1 MDKLPKKEKF
11 LLNVTLT
18 ELTFIIFLIFILLFS
33 RKVFSLTKNVAT
45 VNKTNEELSKKLAEA
60 NKNYKKSL
68 TQTEAQK
75 KTINELSKNND
86 DLFKKLTLQE
96 SSVKKCE
103 EFMNQFHEGDMSFT
117 RLFDNEELLSEIKE
131 LKDDKSQLESK
142 LKEFEKFE
150 KNLVDFDHEKSIA
163 ENLASLNDVFK
174 NLGDCELAVNEAK
187 SREKNLRRRCGN
199 DWPACWSDS
208 EGRQEFIYAITLN
221 ENDLTV
227 KGIWPSHRNDDIEFI
242 PNAKALPSKS
252 MSLSDFEIN
261 AEPILNW
268 SKEKECRHYVKIIDN
283 TAPTS
288 KVKYKRMIKIVEGYF
303 YKFDVR

>member
-1 MDKLPKKEKF
+1 MDKLPQKDKF

-33 RKVFSLTKNVAT
+33 RKVFSLTRNVDT
-45 VNKTNEELSKKLAEA
+45 VNKTNEELSQRLEEA
-60 NKNYKKSL
+60 NKNYINSL
-68 TQTEAQK
+68 TQTELQR
-75 KTINELSKNND
+75 KTIDELSKNND

-131 LKDDKSQLESK
+131 LKQNKSQLESK
-142 LKEFEKFE
+142 LKEFEK
-150 KNLVDFDHEKSIA
+150 
-163 ENLASLNDVFK
+163 
-174 NLGDCELAVNEAK
+174 LGDCELAVNEAE

-208 EGRQEFIYAITLN
+208 EGRQEFIYAVTLN

-227 KGIWPSHRNDDIEFI
+227 EGIWPSHRNDDIEFI
-242 PNAKALPSKS
+242 PNAKALPSNS
-252 MSLSDFEIN
+252 MSLSDFGKN

-288 KVKYKRMIKIVEGYF
+288 KVKYKRMKKIVEDYF

>member
-1 MDKLPKKEKF
+1 
-11 LLNVTLT
+11 
-18 ELTFIIFLIFILLFS
+18 LIFILLFS
-33 RKVFSLTKNVAT
+33 RKVFSLTKNVDT
-45 VNKTNEELSKKLAEA
+45 VNKTNEELSQRLEEA
-60 NKNYKKSL
+60 NKNYINSL
-68 TQTEAQK
+68 TQTELQR
-75 KTINELSKNND
+75 KTIDELSKNND

-131 LKDDKSQLESK
+131 LKQNKSQLESK
-142 LKEFEKFE
+142 LKEYEK
-150 KNLVDFDHEKSIA
+150 
-163 ENLASLNDVFK
+163 
-174 NLGDCELAVNEAK
+174 LGDCELAVNEAK

-208 EGRQEFIYAITLN
+208 EGRQEFIYAVTLN

-227 KGIWPSHRNDDIEFI
+227 EGIWPSHRNDDIEFI
-242 PNAKALPSKS
+242 PNAKALPSNS
-252 MSLSDFEIN
+252 MSLSDFGKN

-288 KVKYKRMIKIVEGYF
+288 KVKYKRMKKIVEDYF

>member
-1 MDKLPKKEKF
+1 MDKLPQKDKF

-33 RKVFSLTKNVAT
+33 RKVFSLTKNVDT
-45 VNKTNEELSKKLAEA
+45 VNKTNEELSKRLEEA
-60 NKNYKKSL
+60 NKNYINSL
-68 TQTEAQK
+68 TQTELQR
-75 KTINELSKNND
+75 KTIDELSKNND

-131 LKDDKSQLESK
+131 LKEDKSQLESK
-142 LKEFEKFE
+142 LKEFEK
-150 KNLVDFDHEKSIA
+150 
-163 ENLASLNDVFK
+163 
-174 NLGDCELAVNEAK
+174 LGDCELAVNEAK

-208 EGRQEFIYAITLN
+208 EGRQEFIYAVTLN

-227 KGIWPSHRNDDIEFI
+227 EGIWPSHRNDDIEFI
-242 PNAKALPSKS
+242 PNAKALPSNS
-252 MSLSDFEIN
+252 MSLSDFGKN

-288 KVKYKRMIKIVEGYF
+288 KVKYKRMKKIVEDYF

>member
-1 MDKLPKKEKF
+1 MDKLPQKDKF

-33 RKVFSLTKNVAT
+33 RKVFSLTKNVDT
-45 VNKTNEELSKKLAEA
+45 VNKTNEELSQRLEEA
-60 NKNYKKSL
+60 NKNYINSL
-68 TQTEAQK
+68 TQTELQR
-75 KTINELSKNND
+75 KTIDELSKNND

-131 LKDDKSQLESK
+131 LKQNKSQLESK
-142 LKEFEKFE
+142 LKEYEK
-150 KNLVDFDHEKSIA
+150 
-163 ENLASLNDVFK
+163 
-174 NLGDCELAVNEAK
+174 LGDCELAVNEAK

-208 EGRQEFIYAITLN
+208 EGRQEFIYAVTLN

-227 KGIWPSHRNDDIEFI
+227 EGIWPSHRNDDIEFI
-242 PNAKALPSKS
+242 PNAIALPSNS
-252 MSLSDFEIN
+252 MSLSDFGKN

-288 KVKYKRMIKIVEGYF
+288 KVKYKRMKKIVEDYF

>member
-1 MDKLPKKEKF
+1 MDKLPQKDKF

-33 RKVFSLTKNVAT
+33 RKVFSLTKNVDT
-45 VNKTNEELSKKLAEA
+45 VNKTNEELSQRLEEA
-60 NKNYKKSL
+60 NKNYINSL
-68 TQTEAQK
+68 NQTELQR
-75 KTINELSKNND
+75 KTIDELSKNND

-131 LKDDKSQLESK
+131 LKEDKSQLESK
-142 LKEFEKFE
+142 LKEFEK
-150 KNLVDFDHEKSIA
+150 
-163 ENLASLNDVFK
+163 
-174 NLGDCELAVNEAK
+174 LGDCELAVNEAK

-208 EGRQEFIYAITLN
+208 EGRQEFIYAVTLN

-227 KGIWPSHRNDDIEFI
+227 EGIWPSHRNDDIEFI
-242 PNAKALPSKS
+242 PNAKALPSNS
-252 MSLSDFEIN
+252 MSLSDFGKN

-288 KVKYKRMIKIVEGYF
+288 KVKYKRMKKIVEDYF

>member
-1 MDKLPKKEKF
+1 MDKLPQKDKF

-33 RKVFSLTKNVAT
+33 RKVFSLTKNVDT
-45 VNKTNEELSKKLAEA
+45 VNKTNEELSQRLEEA
-60 NKNYKKSL
+60 NKNYINSL
-68 TQTEAQK
+68 NQTELQR
-75 KTINELSKNND
+75 KTIDELSKNND

-103 EFMNQFHEGDMSFT
+103 EFMNQFNEGDMSFT

-131 LKDDKSQLESK
+131 LKQDKSQLESK
-142 LKEFEKFE
+142 LKEFEK
-150 KNLVDFDHEKSIA
+150 
-163 ENLASLNDVFK
+163 
-174 NLGDCELAVNEAK
+174 LGDCELAVNEAK

-208 EGRQEFIYAITLN
+208 EGRQEFIYAVTLN

-227 KGIWPSHRNDDIEFI
+227 EGIWPSHRNDDIEFI
-242 PNAKALPSKS
+242 PNAKALPSNS
-252 MSLSDFEIN
+252 MSLSDFEKN

-288 KVKYKRMIKIVEGYF
+288 KVKYKRMKKIVEDYF

>member
-1 MDKLPKKEKF
+1 MHKLPQKEKF
-11 LLNVTLT
+11 LFNVTLT

-33 RKVFSLTKNVAT
+33 RKVLSLTKNVDT
-45 VNKTNEELSKKLAEA
+45 VKKTNEELLQKLEDA
-60 NKNYKKSL
+60 NKNYINSL
-68 TQTEAQK
+68 TQIEAQK
-75 KTINELSKNND
+75 KTIDESGKNND
-86 DLFKKLTLQE
+86 DLLKKLTLQE

-103 EFMNQFHEGDMSFT
+103 EFMNQFYEEDMSFT

-131 LKDDKSQLESK
+131 LKEDKSQLESK
-142 LKEFEKFE
+142 LKEFEK
-150 KNLVDFDHEKSIA
+150 
-163 ENLASLNDVFK
+163 
-174 NLGDCELAVNEAK
+174 EAK

-208 EGRQEFIYAITLN
+208 EGRQEFIYAVTLN

-227 KGIWPSHRNDDIEFI
+227 EGIWPSHRNDDIEFI
-242 PNAKALPSKS
+242 PNAKALPSNS
-252 MSLSDFEIN
+252 MSLSDFEKN

-288 KVKYKRMIKIVEGYF
+288 KVKYKRMKKIVEGYF

>member
-1 MDKLPKKEKF
+1 MDKLPQKDKF

-18 ELTFIIFLIFILLFS
+18 ELTFLIFLIFILLFS
-33 RKVFSLTKNVAT
+33 RKVFSLTKNVDT
-45 VNKTNEELSKKLAEA
+45 VNKTNEELSQRLEEA
-60 NKNYKKSL
+60 NKNYINSL
-68 TQTEAQK
+68 NQTELQR
-75 KTINELSKNND
+75 KTIDELSKNND

-131 LKDDKSQLESK
+131 LKQDKSQLESK
-142 LKEFEKFE
+142 LKEFEK
-150 KNLVDFDHEKSIA
+150 
-163 ENLASLNDVFK
+163 
-174 NLGDCELAVNEAK
+174 LGDCELAVNEAK

-208 EGRQEFIYAITLN
+208 EGRQEFIFAVTLN

-227 KGIWPSHRNDDIEFI
+227 EGIWPSHRNDDIEFI
-242 PNAKALPSKS
+242 PNAKALPSNS
-252 MSLSDFEIN
+252 TSLSDFEKN

-288 KVKYKRMIKIVEGYF
+288 KVKYKRMKKIVEDYF

>member
-1 MDKLPKKEKF
+1 MDKLPQKEKF

-33 RKVFSLTKNVAT
+33 RKVFSLTKNVDT
-45 VNKTNEELSKKLAEA
+45 VNKTNEELSQRLEEA
-60 NKNYKKSL
+60 NKNYINSL
-68 TQTEAQK
+68 TQTELQR
-75 KTINELSKNND
+75 KTIDELSKNND

-131 LKDDKSQLESK
+131 LKQNKSQLESK
-142 LKEFEKFE
+142 LKEYEK
-150 KNLVDFDHEKSIA
+150 
-163 ENLASLNDVFK
+163 
-174 NLGDCELAVNEAK
+174 LGDCELAVNEAK

-208 EGRQEFIYAITLN
+208 EGRQEFIYAVTLN

-227 KGIWPSHRNDDIEFI
+227 EGIWPSHRNDDIEFI
-242 PNAKALPSKS
+242 PNAKALPSNS
-252 MSLSDFEIN
+252 MSLSDFGKN

-288 KVKYKRMIKIVEGYF
+288 KVKYKRMKKIVEDYF

>member
-1 MDKLPKKEKF
+1 MDKLPQKDKF

-33 RKVFSLTKNVAT
+33 RKVFSLTKNVDT
-45 VNKTNEELSKKLAEA
+45 VNKTNEELSQRLEEA
-60 NKNYKKSL
+60 NKNYINSL
-68 TQTEAQK
+68 TQTELQR
-75 KTINELSKNND
+75 KTIDELSKNND

-131 LKDDKSQLESK
+131 LKQNKSQLESK
-142 LKEFEKFE
+142 LKEFEK
-150 KNLVDFDHEKSIA
+150 
-163 ENLASLNDVFK
+163 
-174 NLGDCELAVNEAK
+174 LGDCELAVNEAK

-208 EGRQEFIYAITLN
+208 EGRQEFIYAVTLN

-227 KGIWPSHRNDDIEFI
+227 EGIWPSHRNDDIEFI
-242 PNAKALPSKS
+242 PNAKALPSNS
-252 MSLSDFEIN
+252 MSLSDFGKN

-288 KVKYKRMIKIVEGYF
+288 KVKYKRMKKIVEDYF

>member
-1 MDKLPKKEKF
+1 MDKLPQKDKF

-33 RKVFSLTKNVAT
+33 RKVFSLTKNVDT
-45 VNKTNEELSKKLAEA
+45 VNKTNEELSQRLEEA
-60 NKNYKKSL
+60 NKNYTNSL
-68 TQTEAQK
+68 TQTELQRK
-75 KTINELSKNND
+75 KIDELSKNND

-131 LKDDKSQLESK
+131 LKEDKSQLESK
-142 LKEFEKFE
+142 LKEFEK
-150 KNLVDFDHEKSIA
+150 
-163 ENLASLNDVFK
+163 
-174 NLGDCELAVNEAK
+174 LGDCELAVNEAK

-208 EGRQEFIYAITLN
+208 EGRQEFIYAVTLN

-227 KGIWPSHRNDDIEFI
+227 EGIWPSHRNDDIEFI
-242 PNAKALPSKS
+242 PNAKALPSSS
-252 MSLSDFEIN
+252 MSLSDFGKN

-268 SKEKECRHYVKIIDN
+268 SKEKECRHYVTIIDN

-288 KVKYKRMIKIVEGYF
+288 KVKYKRMKKIVEDYF
-303 YKFDVR
+303 YKLDVR

>member
-1 MDKLPKKEKF
+1 MDKLPQKDKF

-33 RKVFSLTKNVAT
+33 RKVFSLTKNVDT
-45 VNKTNEELSKKLAEA
+45 VNKTNEELSQRLEEA
-60 NKNYKKSL
+60 NKNYINSL
-68 TQTEAQK
+68 TQTELHR
-75 KTINELSKNND
+75 KTIDELSKNND

-131 LKDDKSQLESK
+131 LKQNKSQLESK
-142 LKEFEKFE
+142 LKEFEK
-150 KNLVDFDHEKSIA
+150 
-163 ENLASLNDVFK
+163 
-174 NLGDCELAVNEAK
+174 LGDCELAVNEAK

-208 EGRQEFIYAITLN
+208 EGRQEFIYAVTLN

-227 KGIWPSHRNDDIEFI
+227 EGIWPSHRNDDIEFI
-242 PNAKALPSKS
+242 PNAKALPSNS
-252 MSLSDFEIN
+252 MSLSDFGKN

-288 KVKYKRMIKIVEGYF
+288 KVKYKRMKKIVEDYF

>member
-1 MDKLPKKEKF
+1 MDKLPQKDKF

-33 RKVFSLTKNVAT
+33 RKVFSLTKNVDT
-45 VNKTNEELSKKLAEA
+45 VNKTNEELSQRLEEA
-60 NKNYKKSL
+60 NKNYINSL
-68 TQTEAQK
+68 TQTELQR
-75 KTINELSKNND
+75 KTIDELSKNND
-86 DLFKKLTLQE
+86 DLFKKLTLQD

-131 LKDDKSQLESK
+131 LKQNKSQLESK
-142 LKEFEKFE
+142 LKEFEK
-150 KNLVDFDHEKSIA
+150 
-163 ENLASLNDVFK
+163 
-174 NLGDCELAVNEAK
+174 LGDCELAVNEAK

-208 EGRQEFIYAITLN
+208 EGRQEFIYAVTLN

-227 KGIWPSHRNDDIEFI
+227 EGIWPSHRNDDIEFI
-242 PNAKALPSKS
+242 PNAKALPSNS
-252 MSLSDFEIN
+252 MSLSDFGKN

-288 KVKYKRMIKIVEGYF
+288 KVKYKRMKKIVEDYF

>member
-1 MDKLPKKEKF
+1 MDKLPQKDKF

-33 RKVFSLTKNVAT
+33 RKVFSLTKNVDT
-45 VNKTNEELSKKLAEA
+45 VNKTNEELSQRLEKA
-60 NKNYKKSL
+60 NKNYINSL
-68 TQTEAQK
+68 NQTELQR
-75 KTINELSKNND
+75 KTIDELSKNND

-131 LKDDKSQLESK
+131 LKQDKSQLESK
-142 LKEFEKFE
+142 LKEFEK
-150 KNLVDFDHEKSIA
+150 
-163 ENLASLNDVFK
+163 
-174 NLGDCELAVNEAK
+174 LGDCELAVNEAK

-208 EGRQEFIYAITLN
+208 EGRQEFIFAVTLN

-227 KGIWPSHRNDDIEFI
+227 EGIWPSHRNDDIEFI
-242 PNAKALPSKS
+242 PNAKALPSNS
-252 MSLSDFEIN
+252 MSLSDFEKN

-288 KVKYKRMIKIVEGYF
+288 KVKYKRMKKIVEDYF

>member
-1 MDKLPKKEKF
+1 MDKLPQKDKF

-33 RKVFSLTKNVAT
+33 RKVLSLTKDVDT
-45 VNKTNEELSKKLAEA
+45 VNKTNEELSQRLEEA
-60 NKNYKKSL
+60 NKNYINSL
-68 TQTEAQK
+68 TQTELQR
-75 KTINELSKNND
+75 KTIDELSKNND

-131 LKDDKSQLESK
+131 LKQNKSQLESK
-142 LKEFEKFE
+142 LKEFEK
-150 KNLVDFDHEKSIA
+150 
-163 ENLASLNDVFK
+163 
-174 NLGDCELAVNEAK
+174 LGDCELAVNEAK

-208 EGRQEFIYAITLN
+208 EGRQEFIYAVTLN

-227 KGIWPSHRNDDIEFI
+227 EGIWPSHRNDDIEFI
-242 PNAKALPSKS
+242 PNAKALPSNS
-252 MSLSDFEIN
+252 MSLSDFEKN

-288 KVKYKRMIKIVEGYF
+288 KVKYKRMKKIVEDYF

>member
-1 MDKLPKKEKF
+1 MDKLPQKDKF

-33 RKVFSLTKNVAT
+33 RKVFSLTKNVDT
-45 VNKTNEELSKKLAEA
+45 VNKTNEELSQRLEEA
-60 NKNYKKSL
+60 NKNYINSL
-68 TQTEAQK
+68 TQTELQR
-75 KTINELSKNND
+75 KTIDELSKNND

-131 LKDDKSQLESK
+131 LKQNKSQLESK
-142 LKEFEKFE
+142 LKEFEK
-150 KNLVDFDHEKSIA
+150 
-163 ENLASLNDVFK
+163 
-174 NLGDCELAVNEAK
+174 LGDCELAVNEAK

-208 EGRQEFIYAITLN
+208 EGRQEFIYAVTLN

-227 KGIWPSHRNDDIEFI
+227 EGIWPSHRNDDIEFI
-242 PNAKALPSKS
+242 PNAKALPQCHCQILEK
-252 MSLSDFEIN
+252 MLSQF
-261 AEPILNW
+261 
-268 SKEKECRHYVKIIDN
+268 
-283 TAPTS
+283 
-288 KVKYKRMIKIVEGYF
+288 
-303 YKFDVR
+303 

>member
-1 MDKLPKKEKF
+1 MDKLPQKDKF

-33 RKVFSLTKNVAT
+33 RKVFSLTKNVDT
-45 VNKTNEELSKKLAEA
+45 VNKTNEELSQRLEEA
-60 NKNYKKSL
+60 NKNYTNSL
-68 TQTEAQK
+68 TQTELQR

-131 LKDDKSQLESK
+131 LKEDKSQLESK
-142 LKEFEKFE
+142 LKEFEK
-150 KNLVDFDHEKSIA
+150 
-163 ENLASLNDVFK
+163 
-174 NLGDCELAVNEAK
+174 LGDCELAVNEAK

-208 EGRQEFIYAITLN
+208 EGRQEFIYAVTLN

-227 KGIWPSHRNDDIEFI
+227 EGIWPSHRNDDIEFI
-242 PNAKALPSKS
+242 PNAKALPSNS
-252 MSLSDFEIN
+252 MSLSDFEKN

-288 KVKYKRMIKIVEGYF
+288 KVKYKRMKKIVEDYF

>member
-1 MDKLPKKEKF
+1 MEKLPKKEKF

-33 RKVFSLTKNVAT
+33 RKVFSLTKNVDT
-45 VNKTNEELSKKLAEA
+45 VNKTNEELSQRLEEA
-60 NKNYKKSL
+60 NKNYINSL
-68 TQTEAQK
+68 TQTELQR
-75 KTINELSKNND
+75 KTIDELSKNND
-86 DLFKKLTLQE
+86 DLVKKLTLQE

-131 LKDDKSQLESK
+131 LKQNKSQLESK
-142 LKEFEKFE
+142 LKEYEK
-150 KNLVDFDHEKSIA
+150 
-163 ENLASLNDVFK
+163 
-174 NLGDCELAVNEAK
+174 LGDCELAVNEAK

-208 EGRQEFIYAITLN
+208 EGRQEFIYAVTLN

-227 KGIWPSHRNDDIEFI
+227 EGIWPSHRNDDIEFI
-242 PNAKALPSKS
+242 PNAKALPSNS
-252 MSLSDFEIN
+252 MSLSDFGKN

-288 KVKYKRMIKIVEGYF
+288 KVKYKRMKKIVEDYF

>member
-1 MDKLPKKEKF
+1 MDKLPQKEKF
-11 LLNVTLT
+11 ILNVTLT

-33 RKVFSLTKNVAT
+33 RKVFSLTKNVDT
-45 VNKTNEELSKKLAEA
+45 INKTNEELSQRLEEA
-60 NKNYKKSL
+60 NKNYKNSL
-68 TQTEAQK
+68 TQTELQR
-75 KTINELSKNND
+75 KTIDELSKNND

-131 LKDDKSQLESK
+131 LKEEKSQLESK
-142 LKEFEKFE
+142 LKEFEK
-150 KNLVDFDHEKSIA
+150 
-163 ENLASLNDVFK
+163 
-174 NLGDCELAVNEAK
+174 LGDCELAVNEAK

-208 EGRQEFIYAITLN
+208 EGRQEFIYAVTLN

-227 KGIWPSHRNDDIEFI
+227 EGIWPVHRNDDIELI
-242 PNAKALPSKS
+242 PNAKALPSDS
-252 MSLSDFEIN
+252 MSLSDFEKN

-288 KVKYKRMIKIVEGYF
+288 KVKYKRMKKIVEDYF

>member
-1 MDKLPKKEKF
+1 MDKLPQKDKF

-33 RKVFSLTKNVAT
+33 RKVFSLTKNVDT
-45 VNKTNEELSKKLAEA
+45 VNKTNEELSQRLEEA
-60 NKNYKKSL
+60 NKNYINSL
-68 TQTEAQK
+68 NQTELQR
-75 KTINELSKNND
+75 KTIDELSKNND

-131 LKDDKSQLESK
+131 LKQNKSQLESK
-142 LKEFEKFE
+142 LKEFEK
-150 KNLVDFDHEKSIA
+150 
-163 ENLASLNDVFK
+163 
-174 NLGDCELAVNEAK
+174 LGDCELAVNEAK

-208 EGRQEFIYAITLN
+208 EGRQEFIYAVTLN

-227 KGIWPSHRNDDIEFI
+227 EGIWPSHRNDDIEFI
-242 PNAKALPSKS
+242 PNAKALPSNS
-252 MSLSDFEIN
+252 MSLSDFGKN

-288 KVKYKRMIKIVEGYF
+288 KVKYKRMKKIVEDYF

>member
-1 MDKLPKKEKF
+1 MDKLPQKDKF

-33 RKVFSLTKNVAT
+33 RKVFSLTKNVDT
-45 VNKTNEELSKKLAEA
+45 VNKTNEELSQRLEEA
-60 NKNYKKSL
+60 NKNYINSL
-68 TQTEAQK
+68 NQTELQR
-75 KTINELSKNND
+75 KTIDELSKNND

-103 EFMNQFHEGDMSFT
+103 EFMIQFHEGDMSFT

-131 LKDDKSQLESK
+131 LKQDKSQLESK
-142 LKEFEKFE
+142 LKEFEK
-150 KNLVDFDHEKSIA
+150 
-163 ENLASLNDVFK
+163 
-174 NLGDCELAVNEAK
+174 LGDCELAVNEAK

-208 EGRQEFIYAITLN
+208 EGRQEFIYAVTLN

-227 KGIWPSHRNDDIEFI
+227 EGIWPSHRNDDIEFI
-242 PNAKALPSKS
+242 PNAKALPSNS
-252 MSLSDFEIN
+252 MSLSDFEKN

-288 KVKYKRMIKIVEGYF
+288 KVKYKRMKKIVEDYF

>member
-1 MDKLPKKEKF
+1 MDKLPQKDKF

-33 RKVFSLTKNVAT
+33 RKVFSLTKNVDT
-45 VNKTNEELSKKLAEA
+45 VNKTNEELSQKLEEA
-60 NKNYKKSL
+60 NKKYTNSL
-68 TQTEAQK
+68 TQAETQK
-75 KTINELSKNND
+75 KTIDELSKKND
-86 DLFKKLTLQE
+86 DLFKKLTLQD

-131 LKDDKSQLESK
+131 LKQDKSQLESK
-142 LKEFEKFE
+142 LKEFEK
-150 KNLVDFDHEKSIA
+150 
-163 ENLASLNDVFK
+163 
-174 NLGDCELAVNEAK
+174 LGDCELAVNEAK

-208 EGRQEFIYAITLN
+208 EGRQEFIYAVTLN

-227 KGIWPSHRNDDIEFI
+227 EGIWPSHRNDDIEFI
-242 PNAKALPSKS
+242 PNAKALPSNS
-252 MSLSDFEIN
+252 MSLSDFEKN

-288 KVKYKRMIKIVEGYF
+288 KVKYKRMKKIVEDYF

>member
-1 MDKLPKKEKF
+1 MDKLPQKEKF

-33 RKVFSLTKNVAT
+33 RKVFSLTKNVDT
-45 VNKTNEELSKKLAEA
+45 VNKTNEELSQKLEEA
-60 NKNYKKSL
+60 NKKYKNSL
-68 TQTEAQK
+68 TQAETQK
-75 KTINELSKNND
+75 KTIDELSKNND

-131 LKDDKSQLESK
+131 LKQNKSQLESK
-142 LKEFEKFE
+142 LKEFEK
-150 KNLVDFDHEKSIA
+150 
-163 ENLASLNDVFK
+163 
-174 NLGDCELAVNEAK
+174 LGDCELAVNEAK

-208 EGRQEFIYAITLN
+208 EGRQEFIYAVTLN

-227 KGIWPSHRNDDIEFI
+227 EGIWPSHRNDDIEFI
-242 PNAKALPSKS
+242 PNAKALPSNS
-252 MSLSDFEIN
+252 MSLSDFEKN

-288 KVKYKRMIKIVEGYF
+288 KVKYKRMKKIVEDYF

>member
-1 MDKLPKKEKF
+1 MDKLPQKDKF

-33 RKVFSLTKNVAT
+33 RKVFSLTKNVDT
-45 VNKTNEELSKKLAEA
+45 VNKTNEELSQRLEEA
-60 NKNYKKSL
+60 NKNYINSL
-68 TQTEAQK
+68 TQTELQR
-75 KTINELSKNND
+75 KTIDELSRNND

-131 LKDDKSQLESK
+131 LKQNKSQLESK
-142 LKEFEKFE
+142 LKEFEK
-150 KNLVDFDHEKSIA
+150 
-163 ENLASLNDVFK
+163 
-174 NLGDCELAVNEAK
+174 LGDCELAVNEAK

-208 EGRQEFIYAITLN
+208 EGRQEFIYAVTLN

-227 KGIWPSHRNDDIEFI
+227 EGIWPSHRNDDIEFI
-242 PNAKALPSKS
+242 PNAKALPSNS
-252 MSLSDFEIN
+252 MSLSDFGKN

-288 KVKYKRMIKIVEGYF
+288 KVKYKRMKKIVEDYF

>member
-1 MDKLPKKEKF
+1 MDKLPQKDKF

-33 RKVFSLTKNVAT
+33 RKVFSLTKNVDT
-45 VNKTNEELSKKLAEA
+45 VNKTNEELSQRLEEA
-60 NKNYKKSL
+60 NKNYINSL
-68 TQTEAQK
+68 NQTELQR
-75 KTINELSKNND
+75 KTIDELSKNND

-131 LKDDKSQLESK
+131 LKQNKSQLESK
-142 LKEFEKFE
+142 LKEYEK
-150 KNLVDFDHEKSIA
+150 
-163 ENLASLNDVFK
+163 
-174 NLGDCELAVNEAK
+174 LGDCELAVNEAK

-208 EGRQEFIYAITLN
+208 EGRQEFIYAVTLN

-227 KGIWPSHRNDDIEFI
+227 EGIWPSHRNDDIEFI
-242 PNAKALPSKS
+242 PNAKALPSNS
-252 MSLSDFEIN
+252 MSLSDFGKN

-288 KVKYKRMIKIVEGYF
+288 KVKYKRMKKIVEDYF

>member
-1 MDKLPKKEKF
+1 MDKLPQKEKF
-11 LLNVTLT
+11 LFNVTLT

-33 RKVFSLTKNVAT
+33 RKVFSLTKNVDT
-45 VNKTNEELSKKLAEA
+45 VNKTNEELSQRLEEA
-60 NKNYKKSL
+60 NKNYTNSL
-68 TQTEAQK
+68 TQTELQR

-131 LKDDKSQLESK
+131 LKEDKSQLESK
-142 LKEFEKFE
+142 LKEFEK
-150 KNLVDFDHEKSIA
+150 
-163 ENLASLNDVFK
+163 
-174 NLGDCELAVNEAK
+174 LGDCELAVNEAK

-208 EGRQEFIYAITLN
+208 EGRQEFIYAVTLN

-227 KGIWPSHRNDDIEFI
+227 EGVWPSHRNDDIEFI
-242 PNAKALPSKS
+242 PNAKALPSNS
-252 MSLSDFEIN
+252 MSLSDFEKN

-288 KVKYKRMIKIVEGYF
+288 KVKYKRMKKIVEDYF

>member
-1 MDKLPKKEKF
+1 MDKLPQKDKF

-33 RKVFSLTKNVAT
+33 RKVFSLTKNVDTA
-45 VNKTNEELSKKLAEA
+45 NKTNEELLQRLEET
-60 NKNYKKSL
+60 NKNYMNSQ
-68 TQTEAQK
+68 TQLEIQK
-75 KTINELSKNND
+75 RTIYELSKNND
-86 DLFKKLTLQE
+86 DMFNKLTLQE

-103 EFMNQFHEGDMSFT
+103 EFMNQFHEEDISFT

-131 LKDDKSQLESK
+131 LKENKSQLESK
-142 LKEFEKFE
+142 LKDFER
-150 KNLVDFDHEKSIA
+150 
-163 ENLASLNDVFK
+163 
-174 NLGDCELAVNEAK
+174 EAK
-187 SREKNLRRRCGN
+187 NRERNLRRRCGN

-227 KGIWPSHRNDDIEFI
+227 EGIWPSHRNDDIDFI
-242 PNAKALPSKS
+242 PNAKALPSNS
-252 MSLSDFEIN
+252 LSLSDFEKN

-268 SKEKECRHYVKIIDN
+268 STEKECRHYVKIIDN

-288 KVKYKRMIKIVEGYF
+288 KVKYKRMKKIVESYF

>member
-1 MDKLPKKEKF
+1 MDKLPQKDKF

-33 RKVFSLTKNVAT
+33 RKVLSLTKNVDT
-45 VNKTNEELSKKLAEA
+45 VNKTNEELSQRLEEA
-60 NKNYKKSL
+60 NKNYINSL
-68 TQTEAQK
+68 TQTELQR
-75 KTINELSKNND
+75 KTIDELSKNND

-131 LKDDKSQLESK
+131 LKQNKSQLESK
-142 LKEFEKFE
+142 LKEYEK
-150 KNLVDFDHEKSIA
+150 
-163 ENLASLNDVFK
+163 
-174 NLGDCELAVNEAK
+174 LGDCELAVNEAK

-208 EGRQEFIYAITLN
+208 EGRQEFIYAVTLN

-227 KGIWPSHRNDDIEFI
+227 EGIWPSHRNDDIEFI
-242 PNAKALPSKS
+242 PNAKALPSNS
-252 MSLSDFEIN
+252 MSLSDFEKN

-288 KVKYKRMIKIVEGYF
+288 KVKYKRMKKIVEDYF

>member
-1 MDKLPKKEKF
+1 MDKLPQKDKF

-33 RKVFSLTKNVAT
+33 RKVFSLTKNVDT
-45 VNKTNEELSKKLAEA
+45 VNKTNEELSQRLEEA
-60 NKNYKKSL
+60 NKNYINSQ
-68 TQTEAQK
+68 TQTELQR
-75 KTINELSKNND
+75 KTIDELSKNND

-131 LKDDKSQLESK
+131 LKQNKSQLESK
-142 LKEFEKFE
+142 LKEYEK
-150 KNLVDFDHEKSIA
+150 
-163 ENLASLNDVFK
+163 
-174 NLGDCELAVNEAK
+174 LGDCELAVNEAK

-208 EGRQEFIYAITLN
+208 EGRQEFIYAVTLN

-227 KGIWPSHRNDDIEFI
+227 EGIWPSHRNDDIEFI
-242 PNAKALPSKS
+242 PNAKALPSNS
-252 MSLSDFEIN
+252 MSLSDFGKN

-288 KVKYKRMIKIVEGYF
+288 KVKYKRMKKIVEDYF

>member
-1 MDKLPKKEKF
+1 MDKLPQKDKF

-33 RKVFSLTKNVAT
+33 RKVFSLTKNVDT
-45 VNKTNEELSKKLAEA
+45 VNKTNEELSQRLEEA
-60 NKNYKKSL
+60 NKNYINSL
-68 TQTEAQK
+68 TQTELQR
-75 KTINELSKNND
+75 KTIDELSKNND

-131 LKDDKSQLESK
+131 LKQNKSQLESK
-142 LKEFEKFE
+142 LKEYEK
-150 KNLVDFDHEKSIA
+150 
-163 ENLASLNDVFK
+163 
-174 NLGDCELAVNEAK
+174 LGDCELAVNEAK

-208 EGRQEFIYAITLN
+208 EGRQEFIYAVTLN

-227 KGIWPSHRNDDIEFI
+227 EGIWPSHRNDDIEFI
-242 PNAKALPSKS
+242 PNAKALPSNS
-252 MSLSDFEIN
+252 MSLSDFEKN

-288 KVKYKRMIKIVEGYF
+288 KVKYKRMKKIVEDYF

>member
-1 MDKLPKKEKF
+1 MDKLPQKDKF

-33 RKVFSLTKNVAT
+33 RKVFSLTKNVDT
-45 VNKTNEELSKKLAEA
+45 INKTNEELSQRLEEA
-60 NKNYKKSL
+60 NKNYTNSL
-68 TQTEAQK
+68 TETELQR
-75 KTINELSKNND
+75 KTIDELSKNND

-131 LKDDKSQLESK
+131 LKEEKSQLESK
-142 LKEFEKFE
+142 LKEFEK
-150 KNLVDFDHEKSIA
+150 
-163 ENLASLNDVFK
+163 
-174 NLGDCELAVNEAK
+174 LGDCELAVNEAK

-208 EGRQEFIYAITLN
+208 EGRQEFIYAVTLN

-227 KGIWPSHRNDDIEFI
+227 EGIWPSHRNDDIEFI
-242 PNAKALPSKS
+242 PNGKALPSNS
-252 MSLSDFEIN
+252 MSLSDFEKN

-288 KVKYKRMIKIVEGYF
+288 KEKYKRMKKIVEGYF

>member
-1 MDKLPKKEKF
+1 MDKLPQKEKF
-11 LLNVTLT
+11 LFNVTLT

-33 RKVFSLTKNVAT
+33 RKVLSLTKNVDT
-45 VNKTNEELSKKLAEA
+45 VNKTNEELLQKLEDA
-60 NKNYKKSL
+60 NKNYINSL
-68 TQTEAQK
+68 TQIEAQE
-75 KTINELSKNND
+75 KTIDELGKNND
-86 DLFKKLTLQE
+86 DLLKKLTLQE

-103 EFMNQFHEGDMSFT
+103 EFMNQFHEEDMSFT

-131 LKDDKSQLESK
+131 LKEDKSQLESK
-142 LKEFEKFE
+142 LKEFEK
-150 KNLVDFDHEKSIA
+150 
-163 ENLASLNDVFK
+163 
-174 NLGDCELAVNEAK
+174 EAK

-208 EGRQEFIYAITLN
+208 EGRQEFIYAVTLN

-227 KGIWPSHRNDDIEFI
+227 EGIWPSHRNDDIEFI
-242 PNAKALPSKS
+242 PNAKALPSNS
-252 MSLSDFEIN
+252 MSLSDFEKN

-288 KVKYKRMIKIVEGYF
+288 KVKYKRMKKIVEGYF

>member
-1 MDKLPKKEKF
+1 MDKLPQKDKF

-33 RKVFSLTKNVAT
+33 RKVFSLTRNVDT
-45 VNKTNEELSKKLAEA
+45 VNKTNEELSQRLEEA
-60 NKNYKKSL
+60 NKNYINSL
-68 TQTEAQK
+68 NQTELQR
-75 KTINELSKNND
+75 KTIDELSKNND

-131 LKDDKSQLESK
+131 LKQNKSQLESK
-142 LKEFEKFE
+142 LKEFEK
-150 KNLVDFDHEKSIA
+150 
-163 ENLASLNDVFK
+163 
-174 NLGDCELAVNEAK
+174 LGDCELAVNEAK

-208 EGRQEFIYAITLN
+208 EGRQEFIFAVTLN

-227 KGIWPSHRNDDIEFI
+227 EGIWPSHRNDDIEFI
-242 PNAKALPSKS
+242 PNAKALPSNS
-252 MSLSDFEIN
+252 MSLSDFGKN

-288 KVKYKRMIKIVEGYF
+288 KVKYKRMKKIVEDYF

>member
-1 MDKLPKKEKF
+1 MDKLPQKDKF

-33 RKVFSLTKNVAT
+33 RKVFSLTKNVDT
-45 VNKTNEELSKKLAEA
+45 VNKTNEELSQRLEEA
-60 NKNYKKSL
+60 NKNYINSL
-68 TQTEAQK
+68 TQTEMQR
-75 KTINELSKNND
+75 KTIDELSKNND
-86 DLFKKLTLQE
+86 DLFTKLTLQE

-131 LKDDKSQLESK
+131 LKQDKSQLESK
-142 LKEFEKFE
+142 LKEFEK
-150 KNLVDFDHEKSIA
+150 
-163 ENLASLNDVFK
+163 
-174 NLGDCELAVNEAK
+174 LGDCELAVNEAK

-208 EGRQEFIYAITLN
+208 EGRQEFIYAVTLN

-227 KGIWPSHRNDDIEFI
+227 EGIWPSHRNDDIEFI
-242 PNAKALPSKS
+242 PNAKALPSNS
-252 MSLSDFEIN
+252 MSLSDFEKN

-288 KVKYKRMIKIVEGYF
+288 KVKYKRMKKIVEDYF

>member
-1 MDKLPKKEKF
+1 MDKLPQKDKF

-33 RKVFSLTKNVAT
+33 RKVFSLTKNVDT
-45 VNKTNEELSKKLAEA
+45 VNKTNEELSQRLEEA
-60 NKNYKKSL
+60 NKNYINSL
-68 TQTEAQK
+68 TQTELQR
-75 KTINELSKNND
+75 KTIDELSKNND

-131 LKDDKSQLESK
+131 LKQNKSQLESK
-142 LKEFEKFE
+142 LKEFEK
-150 KNLVDFDHEKSIA
+150 
-163 ENLASLNDVFK
+163 
-174 NLGDCELAVNEAK
+174 LGDCELAVNEAK

-208 EGRQEFIYAITLN
+208 EGTQEFIYAVTLN

-227 KGIWPSHRNDDIEFI
+227 EGIWPSHRNDDIEFI
-242 PNAKALPSKS
+242 PNAKALPSNS
-252 MSLSDFEIN
+252 MSLSDFGKN

-288 KVKYKRMIKIVEGYF
+288 KVKYKRMKKIVEDYF

>member
-1 MDKLPKKEKF
+1 MDKLPQKDKF

-33 RKVFSLTKNVAT
+33 RKVFSLTKNVDT
-45 VNKTNEELSKKLAEA
+45 VNKTNEELSQRLEEA
-60 NKNYKKSL
+60 NKNYINSL
-68 TQTEAQK
+68 TQTELQR
-75 KTINELSKNND
+75 KTIDELSKNND

-131 LKDDKSQLESK
+131 LKQNKSQLESK
-142 LKEFEKFE
+142 LKEYEK
-150 KNLVDFDHEKSIA
+150 
-163 ENLASLNDVFK
+163 
-174 NLGDCELAVNEAK
+174 LGDCELAVNEAK

-208 EGRQEFIYAITLN
+208 EGRQEFIYAVTLN

-227 KGIWPSHRNDDIEFI
+227 EGIWPSHRNDDIEFI
-242 PNAKALPSKS
+242 PNAKALPSNS
-252 MSLSDFEIN
+252 MSLSDFGKN

-288 KVKYKRMIKIVEGYF
+288 KVKYKRMKKIVEDYF

>member
-1 MDKLPKKEKF
+1 MDKLPQKEKF
-11 LLNVTLT
+11 LFNVTLT

-33 RKVFSLTKNVAT
+33 RKVFSLTKNVDT
-45 VNKTNEELSKKLAEA
+45 VNKTNEELSQRLEEA
-60 NKNYKKSL
+60 NKNYINSL
-68 TQTEAQK
+68 NQTELQR
-75 KTINELSKNND
+75 KTIDELSKNND

-131 LKDDKSQLESK
+131 LKQDKSQLESK
-142 LKEFEKFE
+142 LKEFEK
-150 KNLVDFDHEKSIA
+150 
-163 ENLASLNDVFK
+163 
-174 NLGDCELAVNEAK
+174 LGDCELAVNEAK

-208 EGRQEFIYAITLN
+208 EGRQEFIYAVTLN

-227 KGIWPSHRNDDIEFI
+227 EGIWPSHRNDDIEFI
-242 PNAKALPSKS
+242 PNAKALPSNS
-252 MSLSDFEIN
+252 MSLSDFEKN

-288 KVKYKRMIKIVEGYF
+288 KVKYKRMKKIVEDYF

>member
-1 MDKLPKKEKF
+1 MDKLPQKDKF

-33 RKVFSLTKNVAT
+33 RKVFSLTKNVDT
-45 VNKTNEELSKKLAEA
+45 VNKTNEELSQRLEEA
-60 NKNYKKSL
+60 NKNYINSL
-68 TQTEAQK
+68 NQTELQR
-75 KTINELSKNND
+75 KTIDELSKNND

-131 LKDDKSQLESK
+131 LKQDKSQLESK
-142 LKEFEKFE
+142 LKEFEK
-150 KNLVDFDHEKSIA
+150 
-163 ENLASLNDVFK
+163 
-174 NLGDCELAVNEAK
+174 LGDCELAVNEAK

-208 EGRQEFIYAITLN
+208 EGRQEFIYAVTLN

-227 KGIWPSHRNDDIEFI
+227 EGIWPSHRNDDIEFI
-242 PNAKALPSKS
+242 PNAKALPSNS
-252 MSLSDFEIN
+252 MSLSDFEKN

-288 KVKYKRMIKIVEGYF
+288 KVKYKRMKKIVEDYF

>member
-1 MDKLPKKEKF
+1 MDKLPQKEKF
-11 LLNVTLT
+11 LFNVTLT

-33 RKVFSLTKNVAT
+33 RKVFSLTKNVDT
-45 VNKTNEELSKKLAEA
+45 VNKTNEELSQRLEEA
-60 NKNYKKSL
+60 NKNYINSL
-68 TQTEAQK
+68 NQTELQR
-75 KTINELSKNND
+75 KTIDELSKNND

-103 EFMNQFHEGDMSFT
+103 EFMNQFNEGDMSFT

-131 LKDDKSQLESK
+131 LKQDKSQLESK
-142 LKEFEKFE
+142 LKEFEK
-150 KNLVDFDHEKSIA
+150 
-163 ENLASLNDVFK
+163 
-174 NLGDCELAVNEAK
+174 LGDCELAVNEAK

-208 EGRQEFIYAITLN
+208 EGRQEFIYAVTLN

-227 KGIWPSHRNDDIEFI
+227 EGIWPSHRNDDIEFI
-242 PNAKALPSKS
+242 PNAKALPSNS
-252 MSLSDFEIN
+252 MSLSDFEKN

-288 KVKYKRMIKIVEGYF
+288 KVKYKRMKKIVEDYF

>member
-1 MDKLPKKEKF
+1 MDKLPQKDKF

-33 RKVFSLTKNVAT
+33 RKVFSLTKNVDT
-45 VNKTNEELSKKLAEA
+45 VNKTNEELLQKLEEA
-60 NKNYKKSL
+60 NKNYINSL
-68 TQTEAQK
+68 TQIETQK
-75 KTINELSKNND
+75 KTIHELSRNND
-86 DLFKKLTLQE
+86 DFFKKLTLQE

-131 LKDDKSQLESK
+131 LKEDKSQLESK
-142 LKEFEKFE
+142 LKEFEK
-150 KNLVDFDHEKSIA
+150 
-163 ENLASLNDVFK
+163 
-174 NLGDCELAVNEAK
+174 LGDCELAVNEAK

-208 EGRQEFIYAITLN
+208 EGRQEFIYAVTLN

-227 KGIWPSHRNDDIEFI
+227 EGIWPSHRNDDIEFI
-242 PNAKALPSKS
+242 PNAKALPSNS
-252 MSLSDFEIN
+252 MSLSDFEKN

-288 KVKYKRMIKIVEGYF
+288 KVKYKRMKKIVEDYF